1 MSRRQTSRPNV
12 FSRMWS
18 KALASDRRKASSAMR
33 PRVRPRLEYLED
45 RLVPAVIDVTTTADI
60 PLNQLAP
67 GQVTL
72 RDAIQIANTN
82 GDASNTINLT
92 VAGTYNLS
100 LAGTAGE
107 TDNQAGEL
115 AIFTNVNANQSGLSL
130 TIQNTS
136 GGSVAI
142 NANNQSRVFDINPG
156 NVITNNNA
164 ILSAVTINGV
174 TIENGFVT
182 DAANPDGPNASG
194 GGIRDQGPVDL
205 TLNNDVITDN
215 AATADGGG
223 VAMENVVSTKWAL
236 TLNSTTVSNNHAGDA
251 GGGVE
256 EDGTGI
262 VNINNSTIANNTC
275 LNQGG
280 GIWLDAIKGGTATLT
295 VTNSIVSGNTAGML
309 GGGIGNAG
317 NGAVSILNSTI
328 ENNFTPGFGG
338 GFSDEPAFDMGND
351 TDTLAV
357 QNSLFLNNS
366 AGASGGGI
374 DYEGTALTITNS
386 EIKGNAAGVNGGM
399 SIGGMNAN
407 SFGKGG
413 GLFINTGTLTLTNS
427 TIADNMTTLGGG
439 GIYFATI
446 GASAIRSTTIVGN
459 TALNNAGGTMGGGID
474 ETIFSPAPTLSL
486 VDDTITG
493 NFASI
498 GGGLFEGAASGL
510 TLQNT
515 ILAQNLASTTG
526 PDFDDPNNPTGADLG
541 GNLIG
546 IGNPTIFNSGNTQQG
561 TSTNPLNPLL
571 GLLTNNGGTVAGAAG
586 AQMTVETEAEL
597 PGSPAIGK
605 GVNNNIAQDERGFPR
620 TNTFDVGAFQ
630 FQNVT
635 LQLHIGVQPVLG
647 LRTTQTAQV
656 TVTNTSGNALPADNT
671 LLTVTASGGLDIGGA
686 QTFTVGPLGAGQSQ
700 TFTVNVTATTLGTPT
715 LTASVTS
722 PDATPSSVSTSA
734 AVSVVTLTPPP
745 PPTHTPVGTLSLF
758 AFGLGPTGI
767 DLFEVDQAGDI
778 FALPLGGGSPIFL
791 NSALHL
797 PVAVLQKGQLLAMLA
812 GSNGQEFVI
821 DIINPFLTS
830 VEAAVLAALHL

>member
-1 MSRRQTSRPNV
+1 MSRRQSAHTNL
-12 FSRMWS
+12 FSRVWS
-18 KALASDRRKASSAMR
+18 KAFASGRRKPVSAAR
-33 PRVRPRLEYLED
+33 PRVRPRLECLED
-45 RLVPAVIDVTTTADI
+45 RLVPAVIDVTT
-60 PLNQLAP
+60 LAP
-67 GQVTL
+67 TGVGSLSAAFQT
-72 RDAIQIANTN
+72 ANTN
-82 GDASNTINLT
+82 GQTDNTIDIT
-92 VAGTYNLS
+92 VAGTYNIGQVGALQVF
-100 LAGTAGE
+100 ANA
-107 TDNQAGEL
+107 
-115 AIFTNVNANQSGLSL
+115 TNGQSGLSL

-136 GGSVAI
+136 GGTVAI
-142 NANNQSRVFDINPG
+142 NGDNMTRVLDINPNDING
-156 NVITNNNA
+156 GATPNGT
-164 ILSAVTINGV
+164 ILGAVTINGI
-174 TIENGFVT
+174 TIENGLAQPGDTQV
-182 DAANPDGPNASG
+182 GSG

-205 TLNNDVITDN
+205 TLNNDIITN
-215 AATADGGG
+215 CSATADGGG
-223 VAMENVVSTKWAL
+223 ISMEQPGSLASTKWKL
-236 TLNSTTVSNNHAGDA
+236 TLNNTTVSNCHAGDA

-262 VNINNSTIANNTC
+262 VNINNSTIADNTC

-280 GIWLDAIKGGTATLT
+280 GIWLDAINGGTATLT

-317 NGAVSILNSTI
+317 NGAVSILSSTI

-374 DYEGTALTITNS
+374 DYEGTALTITDS
-386 EIKGNAAGVNGGM
+386 AIKGNAAGVNGGM
-399 SIGGMNAN
+399 SIGGMNAAN
-407 SFGKGG
+407 FGKGG
-413 GLFINTGTLTLTNS
+413 GLFISTGTLTLTNS
-427 TIADNMTTLGGG
+427 TIADNTATLKGG
-439 GIYFATI
+439 GIELETV
-446 GASAIRSTTIVGN
+446 SAITIRNTTIVGN
-459 TALNNAGGTMGGGID
+459 TALNNTGGTLGGGID

-526 PDFDDPNNPTGADLG
+526 PDFDAPNNPTGVDLG

-546 IGNPTIFNSGNTQQG
+546 IGNPTIFNSGTTQQG

-571 GLLTNNGGTVAGAAG
+571 GPLTNNGGPVAGAAG

-605 GVNNNIAQDERGFPR
+605 GVNNNIVQDERGFPR

-635 LQLHIGVQPVLG
+635 LQLNIGTQDTLSLG
-647 LRTTQTAQV
+647 NTETVTV
-656 TVTNTSGNALPADNT
+656 TVTNASNNPLPTDNSI
-671 LLTVTASGGLDIGGA
+671 LTVNATGGLNIGGT
-686 QTFTVGPLGAGQSQ
+686 QTFTLGPIGPQQSQ
-700 TFTVNVTATTLGTPT
+700 TFAFNASGAALGTQT
-715 LTASVTS
+715 ITASVTS
-722 PDATPSSVSTSA
+722 PDANPNSVSTH
-734 AVSVVTLTPPP
+734 VTVNVV
-745 PPTHTPVGTLSLF
+745 PTTTTTTTTTTTPVGGLTLF

-767 DLFEVDQAGDI
+767 DLFEIDSIGDI
-778 FALPLGGGSPIFL
+778 FAVPFMGGGGPIFV
-791 NSALHL
+791 NTALHL
-797 PVAVLQKGQLLAMLA
+797 PLALIQDGRLLALLA
-812 GSNGQEFVI
+812 GTQDQQFVI
-821 DIINPFLTS
+821 DIINPFVPT
-830 VEAAVLAALHL
+830 VEAAVFAALGL

>member
-18 KALASDRRKASSAMR
+18 KAFASDRRKASSAVR

-45 RLVPAVIDVTTTADI
+45 RLVPAVIDVTT
-60 PLNQLAP
+60 LAP
-67 GQVTL
+67 TGAGSLAAAFQT
-72 RDAIQIANTN
+72 ANTN
-82 GDASNTINLT
+82 GQTDNTIDIT
-92 VAGTYNLS
+92 VAGTYNV
-100 LAGTAGE
+100 G
-107 TDNQAGEL
+107 QAGAL
-115 AIFTNVNANQSGLSL
+115 QVFANATNGQSGLSL

-136 GGSVAI
+136 GGTVAI
-142 NANNQSRVFDINPG
+142 SGDNMTRIFDINPNDING
-156 NVITNNNA
+156 GATPNGT
-164 ILSAVTINGV
+164 ILGAVTINGI
-174 TIENGFVT
+174 TIENGLAQPGDTQV
-182 DAANPDGPNASG
+182 GSG

-205 TLNNDVITDN
+205 TLNNDIITN
-215 AATADGGG
+215 CSATADGGG
-223 VAMENVVSTKWAL
+223 ISMEQPGSQASTKWKL
-236 TLNSTTVSNNHAGDA
+236 TLNNTTVSNCHAGDA

-280 GIWLDAIKGGTATLT
+280 GIWLDAINGGTATLT
-295 VTNSIVSGNTAGML
+295 VTNTVVSGNTAGML

-328 ENNFTPGFGG
+328 ENNFTFGSGG
-338 GFSDEPAFDMGND
+338 GFSDEPAFDMAND

-366 AGASGGGI
+366 AGANGGGI
-374 DYEGTALTITNS
+374 DYEGTALTITDS
-386 EIKGNAAGVNGGM
+386 EIKGNAAGVNGSM
-399 SIGGMNAN
+399 SIGGTKAN
-407 SFGKGG
+407 SFGAGG
-413 GLFINTGTLTLTNS
+413 GLLVSTGTLTLTDS
-427 TIADNMTTLGGG
+427 TIADNTATFMGG
-439 GIYFATI
+439 GIELETI
-446 GASAIRSTTIVGN
+446 GTSTIRNSTIVGN
-459 TALNNAGGTMGGGID
+459 SALNNAGGTIGGGINQD
-474 ETIFSPAPTLSL
+474 IALPVPTLSL
-486 VDDTITG
+486 VDDTIAG
-493 NFASI
+493 NFASE
-498 GGGLFEGAASGL
+498 GGGLFDDAASGQ
-510 TLQNT
+510 TIQNT

-526 PDFDDPNNPTGADLG
+526 PDIDAPGNPTGADLG

-546 IGNPTIFNSGNTQQG
+546 IGNPTIFNSGTTQQG
-561 TSTNPLNPLL
+561 TSTNPLNPQL
-571 GLLTNNGGTVAGAAG
+571 GPLTNNGGPVVGAAG
-586 AQMTVETEAEL
+586 AQMTLETEEEL

-605 GVNNNIAQDERGFPR
+605 GVNNNIAQDERGFSR

-647 LRTTQTAQV
+647 LGMIQTAQV

-700 TFTVNVTATTLGTPT
+700 TFTVNVTATTLGTQT

-797 PVAVLQKGQLLAMLA
+797 QVAVLQKGQLLAVLA

-821 DIINPFLTS
+821 DIINPFLPS